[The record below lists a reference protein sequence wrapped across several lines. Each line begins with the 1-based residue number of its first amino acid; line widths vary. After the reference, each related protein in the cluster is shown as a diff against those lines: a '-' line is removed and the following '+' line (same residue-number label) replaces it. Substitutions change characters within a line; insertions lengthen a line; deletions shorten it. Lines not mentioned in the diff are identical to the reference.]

1 MQFHD
6 DTYYINKVL
15 RGNVN
20 AFSQLVEKHKRMA
33 YTLAL
38 KMVNSP
44 EDAEEI
50 AQDAFIKAFQS
61 LNDFKGESK
70 FSTWLYKIVYH
81 VSISRLRKKQLETI
95 SMDAD
100 FRNFDVSETDHL
112 LTRLTIEEQNTLV
125 RAAID
130 RLPTD
135 EKAIITLYYLNDSS
149 VKEITGV
156 TGDSEANVKIKLFRA
171 RKRLWE
177 LLKYR
182 FQDKVIEQYD
192 EQ

>member
-15 RGNVN
+15 RGDVN

-38 KMVNSP
+38 KLVSLP

-95 SMDAD
+95 SLDAD
-100 FRNFDVSETDHL
+100 FRNFDVSEIDHT
-112 LTRLTIEEQNTLV
+112 LTQLTIEEQNTLV
-125 RAAID
+125 RTAID
-130 RLPTD
+130 RLPPD

-156 TGDSEANVKIKLFRA
+156 TGDSESNVKIKLFRA

>member
-20 AFSQLVEKHKRMA
+20 NFSHLVEKHKRMA

-38 KMVNSP
+38 RLVNSP

-50 AQDAFIKAFQS
+50 AQDAFVKAFQS
-61 LNDFKGESK
+61 LKDFKGESK

-81 VSISRLRKKQLETI
+81 VAISKLRKKQLETYSI
-95 SMDAD
+95 NDD
-100 FRNFDVSETDHL
+100 FRNFDVTETDHFL
-112 LTRLTIEEQNTLV
+112 NQMSIEEQNMLV
-125 RAAID
+125 RTAIEK
-130 RLPTD
+130 LPAD
-135 EKAIITLYYLNDSS
+135 ERAIITLYYLNENS
-149 VKEITGV
+149 VKEITSI
-156 TGDSEANVKIKLFRA
+156 TSDSESNVKIKLYRA

-182 FQDKVIEQYD
+182 FQDKTIEQY
-192 EQ
+192 EEN